1 MPVSQNIHIEMQNQ
15 QGSLTALSV
24 CPACIQLTAKLFE
37 RKVIK
42 WNELIQE
49 IKMGIMILQ

>member
-1 MPVSQNIHIEMQNQ
+1 MPVSQNIHMEMQRQ
-15 QGSLTALSV
+15 LRSLSALSV

-42 WNELIQE
+42 WNELI
-49 IKMGIMILQ
+49 

>member
-49 IKMGIMILQ
+49 I